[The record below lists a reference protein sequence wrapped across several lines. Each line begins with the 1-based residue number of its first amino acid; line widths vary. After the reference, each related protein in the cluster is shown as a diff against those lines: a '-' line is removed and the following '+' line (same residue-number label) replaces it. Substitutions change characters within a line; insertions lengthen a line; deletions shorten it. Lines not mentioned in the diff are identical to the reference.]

1 MEIPYERLSPEA
13 LREVLEEFVTRDGTE
28 TADTTESIARVEAL
42 LRAGE
47 LILHFDPDSETCQL
61 VRKL

>member
-1 MEIPYERLSPEA
+1 MEIPFERLSPEA

-28 TADTTESIARVEAL
+28 TAGAEESIARVESL

-47 LILHFDPDSETCQL
+47 LTLHFDPDSETCQL

>member
-28 TADTTESIARVEAL
+28 TADTAESIARVEAL

-47 LILHFDPDSETCQL
+47 LTLHFDPDSETCQL